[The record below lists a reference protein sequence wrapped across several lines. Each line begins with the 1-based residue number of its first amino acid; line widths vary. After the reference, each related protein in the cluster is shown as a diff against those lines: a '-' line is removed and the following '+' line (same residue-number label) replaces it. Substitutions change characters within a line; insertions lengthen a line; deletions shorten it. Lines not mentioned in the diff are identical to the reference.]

1 MNKCKICGGFYDAG
15 EKCNCEERN
24 VPVKR
29 FMTSAELKRKLEA
42 MSFEQYNRY
51 REKYM
56 NTQKKA
62 MGKRRIA
69 ERRYRV

>member
-15 EKCNCEERN
+15 EKCSCEERS

-29 FMTSAELKRKLEA
+29 TMTSAELKRMLEA
-42 MSFEQYNRY
+42 MSLEEYNRY

-56 NTQKKA
+56 NKQKKA
-62 MGKRRIA
+62 MEKRRIA
-69 ERRYRV
+69 ERRCRV